1 MHPPNDLPPTLQA
14 SLHRL
19 ATTGDRTAPVV
30 FAGREA
36 EFKLLDEA
44 VEAVR
49 HGESG
54 RTVVIQG
61 IPGAGK
67 TALLG
72 EYAVRLLT
80 GRNVAG
86 RAVIPVSLRPNDL
99 DDPPMAVLEEVDR
112 QFDEFEATGR
122 WGGPINRIVGAAAI
136 AGNAVFSA
144 VTKRSFSEF
153 KASARAPNSLAV
165 ALDEYVSFRFDRRD
179 STILLMVDE
188 AQNLNDTPQVRRHL
202 DALHGGVHGRV
213 QVLLACFGLVNTI
226 DRLRELGLSRLASE
240 HSRAIGALSREE
252 ARRTV
257 TGTLETAFVDY
268 AFDGGPFD
276 EVQRPR
282 WIERAAAVIL
292 DESGN
297 FPQHLTNGCRA
308 LAEIVLDKGIGD
320 SPPMEQLRAQCRE
333 RRREYYNAR
342 LRPWSMHTTA
352 LAHAFAN
359 SGNGW
364 TPIEDVLTALMASD
378 NRGKPVDEDAAW
390 SVFDEMCAS
399 GYIDEKTD
407 ACRPAIPSMTSH
419 FEEAL
424 RETGPPGKSTRA
436 IRAALS
442 ARNDGR

>member
-1 MHPPNDLPPTLQA
+1 MHMDPPNDLPPTVQA

-19 ATTGDRTAPVV
+19 ATTGDRTTPVV
-30 FAGREA
+30 FAGREP

-44 VEAVR
+44 VDAVR

-61 IPGAGK
+61 VPGAGK

-72 EYAVRLLT
+72 EYAIRLLS
-80 GRNVAG
+80 GRHMAG
-86 RAVIPVSLRPNDL
+86 RPIVPVSLRPNDF

-112 QFDEFEATGR
+112 QFREFEATGR

-144 VTKRSFSEF
+144 VTKRNFSEF
-153 KASARAPNSLAV
+153 KASARAPNSLPV

-202 DALHGGVHGRV
+202 DALHGGVHGRL

-226 DRLRELGLSRLASE
+226 DRLRELGLSRLASG
-240 HSRAIGALSREE
+240 HSRSIGTLSRGE
-252 ARRTV
+252 AKRTV
-257 TGTLETAFVDY
+257 NGTLATA
-268 AFDGGPFD
+268 FD

-282 WIERAAAVIL
+282 WIDRAATVIL
-292 DESGN
+292 DESSD

-308 LAEIVLDKGIGD
+308 LAEIVLDEGIGD
-320 SPPMEQLRAQCRE
+320 SPPVEQLRARCRE

-352 LAHAFAN
+352 LAHAFAHN
-359 SGNGW
+359 GNEW
-364 TPIEDVLTALMASD
+364 TPIEDVVTTLMASD
-378 NRGKPVDEDAAW
+378 NRGKPVDEDVAW
-390 SVFDEMCAS
+390 AVFDEMCAS

-407 ACRPAIPSMTSH
+407 ECRPAIPSMTSH

-424 RETGPPGKSTRA
+424 RETNPRGKSTRA
-436 IRAALS
+436 IRAALA
-442 ARNDGR
+442 ARNDRR